1 MRPGKDHLNFNWRTD
16 MKTVC
21 LLCALALTFSFAVT
35 AAAQQQRR
43 PTIPFVNDQTDKPLT
58 DLELFQDTYGATL
71 LKGFTELPRV
81 RGTAGSVQVTVVEFR
96 NTANNTRV
104 KGVAVD
110 VTTAQNEKARSFI
123 EYAELDALIRG
134 VTFISKVDKGMSSLQ
149 SLEAVFTTKGEFSI
163 SDFFNWQGESR
174 VAVTAGRYEPK
185 TVLIDQAGQ
194 TILLGQFQQAK
205 TTLDEL

>member
-1 MRPGKDHLNFNWRTD
+1 